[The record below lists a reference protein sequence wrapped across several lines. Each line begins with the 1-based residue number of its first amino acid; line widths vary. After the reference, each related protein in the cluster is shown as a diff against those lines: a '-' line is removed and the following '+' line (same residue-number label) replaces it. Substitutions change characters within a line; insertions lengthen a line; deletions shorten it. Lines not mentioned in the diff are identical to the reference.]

1 MADDTKNP
9 TCPNCGAKNAPD
21 ARFCRTCG
29 ELLNEAQP
37 ALVASAASAAAGT
50 LNREITSITD
60 PLLKIVDTSPDAL
73 IVASL
78 QQVLDEAGPRQAEV
92 LRRCAIPRWF
102 DLGVLAVLRER
113 DDGNERVL
121 ELLRGYSFVRQIGDE
136 RYAYHDAVRE
146 ALLKDWRERRP
157 GELRAINMRLAE
169 HFGDRVTTTEGLR
182 ALPKSLPLTT
192 VSAAPAGDWDLWA
205 RESLYHRLLADPRDG
220 MERLHVLFDQMEANH
235 RLADAEAVLQVARD
249 APLEET
255 ERLWLR
261 YLHARL
267 DHAALR
273 LDEAAAQLEQIL
285 AQPVLDP
292 LLAAEARQ
300 TMGEIHAETGQ
311 WARATELY
319 RDGLGYFEAC
329 GKRHQAAEAMLR
341 LGEAYQGLG
350 LNTGGWH
357 VPAYPRSTF
366 WRVLGQ
372 SWQWL
377 LSLPFLLVAFF
388 LRRTPWTLPRPEH
401 LASYQNWLL
410 VRLYRT
416 AQDWYERARDAFA
429 DLGDDAG
436 GLRAEQ
442 HLAEILLIFGYVDDA
457 LKRLDALRMLPAA
470 RDPYVRLWIDCGR
483 AAALLAKGQVAD
495 ARAILDEALPRFRE
509 LGDIRREA
517 AVLALQAR
525 AAEIAGDAD
534 RALEHYRD
542 SLTRFR
548 ALRYTAAREQAL
560 YALRA
565 WRRHVGPGP
574 ISKRIGALLAEEPE
588 KRYVARFPRSQIPL
602 LQVLSLAA
610 IPLALLLLA
619 VVLPDQTVRAVAGRP
634 LPELLTSYS
643 PWRALSILTVLVL
656 LYSAAYTVVAL
667 AVIFFI
673 PIGALEREQPDYLIT
688 DPEGIARYDY
698 KGERAERLRWDEIRR
713 WIRVDRRLWERPFP
727 LFSMTFLEAADGRDL
742 RIDGITGWY
751 TSVQDDIGR
760 HLHDA
765 RAPIVSED
773 LGFRILRSKMSVL
786 PLIGL
791 PLLVLFLAAES
802 GWADWLV
809 LLLPPPV
816 YAASAF
822 VVFSGAL
829 ILIALAYW
837 LATKP
842 LALHRA
848 IGPKDRWP
856 QIIGVA
862 GLGAIALYVLARGAT
877 FQQTRSLYIGLLIWG
892 AYIAADAATTLLAPR
907 NRTVRLIAIVAAV
920 AVALVIVFPRI
931 EAIYTEMLNQVAAR
945 RVVLLNESQP
955 AGTGAPPPAM
965 GSVAQAVE
973 AGDTIANEP
982 QYSPEQKAQAYINKG
997 STYYAIK
1004 DYRSAAR
1011 EYREAVDIYEGL
1023 QGTDSEAV
1031 RQGRAVAL
1039 AGYARSLQKLGD
1051 RDWVRLLAQACAFD
1065 PSVASECSNQ

>member
-1 MADDTKNP
+1 MAENDHNQ
-9 TCPNCGAKNAPD
+9 CPNCGAENTPD
-21 ARFCRTCG
+21 ARFCRKCG
-29 ELLNEAQP
+29 EPLGEAQP
-37 ALVASAASAAAGT
+37 TLATPVASAAAGM

-78 QQVLDEAGPRQAEV
+78 QRVLDEAGPRQAEV

-113 DDGNERVL
+113 EDGNERVL
-121 ELLRGYSFVRQIGDE
+121 ELLRGYSFVRQIGNE

-146 ALLKDWRERRP
+146 ALLKEWQGRRP
-157 GELRAINMRLAE
+157 EELRAINMRLAE

-205 RESLYHRLLADPRDG
+205 RESLYHRLMADPHDG

-249 APLEET
+249 APLGET

-261 YLHARL
+261 YLRARL

-273 LDEAAAQLEQIL
+273 LDEAAAQIEEIL

-319 RDGLGYFEAC
+319 RDGLSYFEAC
-329 GKRHQAAEAMLR
+329 GKRHQAAEAMLL

-357 VPAYPRSTF
+357 VPAYPRSTL

-410 VRLYRT
+410 VRIYRT
-416 AQDWYERARDAFA
+416 AQDWYERARDSYA

-436 GLRAEQ
+436 RLRVEQ
-442 HLAEILLIFGYVDDA
+442 HLAEILLLFGYADDA
-457 LKRLDALRMLPAA
+457 LKWLDALRALPSAQ
-470 RDPYVRLWIDCGR
+470 DPYVRLWIDCGR
-483 AAALLAKGQVAD
+483 AAALLAQGQVAD
-495 ARAILDEALPRFRE
+495 ARVLLDEALPRFRE
-509 LGDIRREA
+509 IGDIRREA

-525 AAEIAGDAD
+525 AAEIAGDTD
-534 RALEHYRD
+534 RALEYCQD
-542 SLTRFR
+542 SLSRFR
-548 ALRYTAAREQAL
+548 ALRYTAAREQVL

-565 WRRHVGPGP
+565 WRRHVGPGS

-610 IPLALLLLA
+610 VPLALLLLA
-619 VVLPDQTVRAVAGRP
+619 VVLPDQTVQAVAGKP

-643 PWRALSILTVLVL
+643 PWRALSIVSVLIL
-656 LYSAAYTVVAL
+656 LYIAAYTVVAL

-698 KGERAERLRWDEIRR
+698 KGERAERLRWDEVRR
-713 WIRVDRRLWERPFP
+713 WIRVDRRLWERPIP

-751 TSVQDDIGR
+751 TSVQDDIGQ
-760 HLHDA
+760 HLRNA
-765 RAPIVSED
+765 GNRIASED
-773 LGFRILRSKMSVL
+773 LGFRILRSKMILL

-809 LLLPPPV
+809 LLLPPPI
-816 YAASAF
+816 YAASAL

-848 IGPKDRWP
+848 IGPKDHWP
-856 QIIGVA
+856 QIIGAA
-862 GLGAIALYVLARGAT
+862 GLGAIALYFLARGAT
-877 FQQTRSLYIGLLIWG
+877 IQQTRALFIGLLVWG
-892 AYIAADAATTLLAPR
+892 AYIVAEAVTAVLAPR
-907 NRTVRLIAIVAAV
+907 NRIVRLIAIVAAV
-920 AVALVIVFPRI
+920 ALALVIAFPRI
-931 EAIYTEMLNQVAAR
+931 EAVYTEMLNQVAAR
-945 RVVLLNESQP
+945 RAVLLNESQP
-955 AGTGAPPPAM
+955 PGTAASPPASD
-965 GSVAQAVE
+965 SVEQAVKS
-973 AGDTIANEP
+973 GDAIANEP
-982 QYSPEQKAQAYINKG
+982 QYSPEQKAQANINKG
-997 STYYAIK
+997 RAYYAVG
-1004 DYRSAAR
+1004 DYASAAKA
-1011 EYREAVDIYEGL
+1011 YRDALEIYKDL
-1023 QGTDSEAV
+1023 QGTNSESV
-1031 RQGRAVAL
+1031 RKGTAVAL
-1039 AGYARSLQKLGD
+1039 AGYARSLQKQGD
-1051 RDWVRLLAQACAFD
+1051 HDWARWLAQACAFD

>member
-1 MADDTKNP
+1 V
-9 TCPNCGAKNAPD
+9 GA
-21 ARFCRTCG
+21 
-29 ELLNEAQP
+29 LNQ
-37 ALVASAASAAAGT
+37 
-50 LNREITSITD
+50 EITSITD
-60 PLLKIVDTSPDAL
+60 PLLKMVDTSPDAL

-78 QQVLDEAGPRQAEV
+78 QRVLDEAGPRQAEV

-113 DDGNERVL
+113 EDGNDRVL

-157 GELRAINMRLAE
+157 DELRTINMRLAE

-182 ALPKSLPLTT
+182 ALPKSLPITT

-205 RESLYHRLLADPRDG
+205 RESLYHRLMADPQDG
-220 MERLHVLFDQMEANH
+220 LERLHALFDQMEANH

-249 APLEET
+249 APLDET
-255 ERLWLR
+255 GRLWLR
-261 YLHARL
+261 YLRARL

-273 LDEAAAQLEQIL
+273 LDEAAEQIEQIL

-319 RDGLGYFEAC
+319 HDGLRYFEAS
-329 GKRHQAAEAMLR
+329 GKRHQAAETMLR

-357 VPAYPRSTF
+357 VPAYPRNTF
-366 WRVLGQ
+366 WRLLGQ
-372 SWQWL
+372 AWQWL

-416 AQDWYERARDAFA
+416 AQGWYERAREAFA

-436 GLRAEQ
+436 SLRAEQ
-442 HLAEILLIFGYVDDA
+442 HLAEILLLFGYADDA
-457 LKRLDALRMLPAA
+457 LKRLDALRALPAA
-470 RDPYVRLWIDCGR
+470 RDPYVQLWIDCGR
-483 AAALLAKGQVAD
+483 AAALLAQDHVAEG
-495 ARAILDEALPRFRE
+495 RALLDDALPRFRE

-534 RALEHYRD
+534 AALEHYRD

-565 WRRHVGPGP
+565 WRRQVGPGL
-574 ISKRIGALLAEEPE
+574 ISERIGALLAEEPE

-602 LQVLSLAA
+602 LQVLSLVA

-619 VVLPDQTVRAVAGRP
+619 IVLPDQTVRAVAGRP
-634 LPELLTSYS
+634 LPELLISYS
-643 PWRALSILTVLVL
+643 PWRALFIMTVLLL
-656 LYSAAYTVVAL
+656 LYSAVYTVVAL

-673 PIGALEREQPDYLIT
+673 PIASLEREQPDYLIT

-713 WIRVDRRLWERPFP
+713 WIRVDRRLWERPIP

-760 HLHDA
+760 HLRQISNNA
-765 RAPIVSED
+765 VASED
-773 LGFRILRSKMSVL
+773 LGFRILRSKMSLL
-786 PLIGL
+786 PAIGL

-802 GWADWLV
+802 GWADWLIR
-809 LLLPPPV
+809 LLPPPV
-816 YAASAF
+816 YAFGAF

-848 IGPKDRWP
+848 VGLKDRWP

-862 GLGAIALYVLARGAT
+862 GLGAIILYFLARDAT
-877 FQQTRSLYIGLLIWG
+877 FQQTRSLFIGLLVWG
-892 AYIAADAATTLLAPR
+892 AYIVADAATTLAAPR
-907 NRTVRLIAIVAAV
+907 NRTVRAVAIIAAV
-920 AVALVIVFPRI
+920 AVAVAIAFPRI
-931 EAIYTEMLNQVAAR
+931 EAVYTEILNQVAAR
-945 RVVLLNESQP
+945 RALLLNESQSAGVP
-955 AGTGAPPPAM
+955 AAGSPDTGNSA
-965 GSVAQAVE
+965 AQAVE
-973 AGDTIANEP
+973 AGDSIANSP
-982 QYSPEQKAQAYINKG
+982 QYTPDQKAQAYVNKG
-997 STYYAIK
+997 QAYFSVG
-1004 DYRSAAR
+1004 DYRNAA
-1011 EYREAVDIYEGL
+1011 EAYRAALEIYAGL
-1023 QGTDSEAV
+1023 QETNSESVRRGT
-1031 RQGRAVAL
+1031 AVAL
-1039 AGYARSLQKLGD
+1039 TGYARSLQKLGD
-1051 RDWVRLLAQACAFD
+1051 RDWERWLAQACAFD
-1065 PSVASECSNQ
+1065 PSVAVECPNQ

>member
-1 MADDTKNP
+1 MADNDRNQ
-9 TCPNCGAKNAPD
+9 CPNCGAENASN
-21 ARFCRTCG
+21 ARFCRKCG
-29 ELLNEAQP
+29 EPLDEAQP
-37 ALVASAASAAAGT
+37 ALVASEASAAAGA
-50 LNREITSITD
+50 LKREITSITD
-60 PLLKIVDTSPDAL
+60 PLLRIVGTSPDAL

-78 QQVLDEAGPRQAEV
+78 QRVLDEAGPRQAEV

-113 DDGNERVL
+113 EDGNERVL
-121 ELLRGYSFVRQIGDE
+121 EMLRGYSFVRQIGGE
-136 RYAYHDAVRE
+136 RYSYHDAVRE
-146 ALLKDWRERRP
+146 ALLREWRERRP
-157 GELRAINMRLAE
+157 DELRAINMRLAE

-182 ALPKSLPLTT
+182 ALPKGLPLTT

-205 RESLYHRLLADPRDG
+205 REALYHRLMADPRDG
-220 MERLHVLFDQMEANH
+220 MERLHALFDQMEANH

-249 APLEET
+249 TPLGET
-255 ERLWLR
+255 EQLWLS
-261 YLHARL
+261 YLRARL
-267 DHAALR
+267 DYAALR
-273 LDEAAAQLEQIL
+273 LDEAAEQIEEIL

-311 WARATELY
+311 WARAIELY
-319 RDGLGYFEAC
+319 RDGLGYFEAS

-357 VPAYPRSTF
+357 VPAYPRSMF
-366 WRVLGQ
+366 WRALGQ

-377 LSLPFLLVAFF
+377 LSLPFLLVGFF

-429 DLGDDAG
+429 DLGDDVG
-436 GLRAEQ
+436 KLRAEQ
-442 HLAEILLIFGYVDDA
+442 HLAEILLIFGYADDA
-457 LKRLDALRMLPAA
+457 LKRLDALRALPTA

-483 AAALLAKGQVAD
+483 AAALLAKGQLAE
-495 ARAILDEALPRFRE
+495 ARALLAEALPRFRE
-509 LGDIRREA
+509 IGDIRREA

-525 AAEIAGDAD
+525 TAEVAGDAD
-534 RALEHYRD
+534 TALENYRD

-560 YALRA
+560 YALRV

-602 LQVLSLAA
+602 LQVLSLVA

-619 VVLPDQTVRAVAGRP
+619 IILPDQTVRAVAGRP

-643 PWRALSILTVLVL
+643 PWRALSILAVLLL
-656 LYSAAYTVVAL
+656 LYSAVYTLVAL

-673 PIGALEREQPDYLIT
+673 PIAALEREQPDYLIT

-698 KGERAERLRWDEIRR
+698 KGERAERLQWSEIQR

-727 LFSMTFLEAADGRDL
+727 LFSMTFLEVADGRDL

-751 TSVQDDIGR
+751 ISVQDDIGR
-760 HLHDA
+760 RLLDA
-765 RAPIVSED
+765 GNSITSED
-773 LGFRILRSKMSVL
+773 LGFCILRSKMSL
-786 PLIGL
+786 LLLIGL

-802 GWADWLV
+802 GWADWLIR
-809 LLLPPPV
+809 LLPPPI
-816 YAASAF
+816 YAVSAF

-842 LALHRA
+842 LALHREV
-848 IGPKDRWP
+848 GLKDRWP
-856 QIIGVA
+856 QIVGAA

-877 FQQTRSLYIGLLIWG
+877 FQQTRSLYIGLLVWG
-892 AYIAADAATTLLAPR
+892 AYIVADAATTLLAPR
-907 NRTVRLIAIVAAV
+907 NRMVRAIAVVAAL
-920 AVALVIVFPRI
+920 AVALAIAFPRI
-931 EAIYTEMLNQVAAR
+931 EAIYIETVNQMAAR
-945 RVVLLNESQP
+945 RALLLNESQP
-955 AGTGAPPPAM
+955 AGAPVA
-965 GSVAQAVE
+965 GSTDTNSSAAQAVQ
-973 AGDTIANEP
+973 AGDTIASEP
-982 QYSPEQKAQAYINKG
+982 QYTPVQKAEAYINKG
-997 STYYAIK
+997 KAYYAIGDYGRAAQAYK
-1004 DYRSAAR
+1004 DAL
-1011 EYREAVDIYEGL
+1011 DIYSGL
-1023 QGTDSEAV
+1023 QKTDSESV
-1031 RQGRAVAL
+1031 RQGTAVAL
-1039 AGYARSLQKLGD
+1039 TGYARSLQKLGN
-1051 RDWVRLLAQACAFD
+1051 RDWVRVLAQACALD
-1065 PSVASECSNQ
+1065 HSVAIECAQ

>member
-1 MADDTKNP
+1 M
-9 TCPNCGAKNAPD
+9 
-21 ARFCRTCG
+21 
-29 ELLNEAQP
+29 LVEAQTNATTS
-37 ALVASAASAAAGT
+37 AL
-50 LNREITSITD
+50 NQEITSITD
-60 PLLKIVDTSPDAL
+60 PLLKMVDTSPNAL

-78 QQVLDEAGPRQAEV
+78 QRVLDEAGPRQAEV

-113 DDGNERVL
+113 EDGNDRIL
-121 ELLRGYSFVRQIGDE
+121 ELLRGYSFVRQLGDQ

-157 GELRAINMRLAE
+157 DELREINMRLAE
-169 HFGDRVTTTEGLR
+169 HFGERVTTTEGLR

-205 RESLYHRLLADPRDG
+205 RESLYHRLMADPQDG
-220 MERLHVLFDQMEANH
+220 LERLHALFDQMEDNH

-249 APLEET
+249 VPLDET
-255 ERLWLR
+255 GRLWLR
-261 YLHARL
+261 YLRARL
-267 DHAALR
+267 DYSALR
-273 LDEAAAQLEQIL
+273 LDEAAEQIEQIL
-285 AQPVLDP
+285 DQPVLDP

-319 RDGLGYFEAC
+319 NDGLGYFQAS

-341 LGEAYQGLG
+341 LGEAYHGLG

-357 VPAYPRSTF
+357 VPAYPRNTF
-366 WRVLGQ
+366 WRVAGQ

-377 LSLPFLLVAFF
+377 LSLPFVLVAFF
-388 LRRTPWTLPRPEH
+388 LRRTPWTLPRSEH

-436 GLRAEQ
+436 RLRAEQ
-442 HLAEILLIFGYVDDA
+442 HLAEILLIFGYADDA
-457 LKRLDALRMLPAA
+457 LNQLDGLRALPAA
-470 RDPYVRLWIDCGR
+470 GDPYVRLWIDCGR
-483 AAALLAKGQVAD
+483 AAALLAKGQVAEG
-495 ARAILDEALPRFRE
+495 RALLDEALPRFRE

-534 RALEHYRD
+534 AALEHYRD

-565 WRRHVGPGP
+565 WRRHVGPGA
-574 ISKRIGALLAEEPE
+574 ISKRIGALLADEPE

-602 LQVLSLAA
+602 LQVLSLVA

-656 LYSAAYTVVAL
+656 LYSAVYTVVAL

-673 PIGALEREQPDYLIT
+673 PISALEREQPDYLLT
-688 DPEGIARYDY
+688 DPEGITRYDY
-698 KGERAERLRWDEIRR
+698 KGERAERLRWTEIRR
-713 WIRVDRRLWERPFP
+713 WIRVDRRLWERPIP
-727 LFSMTFLEAADGRDL
+727 LFSMTFLESADDRDL

-751 TSVQDDIGR
+751 TSVQDDIGQ
-760 HLHDA
+760 HLREA
-765 RAPIVSED
+765 GKSMASED
-773 LGFRILRSKMSVL
+773 LGFRVLRSKMSVL

-809 LLLPPPV
+809 RLLPPPV
-816 YAASAF
+816 YAFLAF

-842 LALHRA
+842 LMLHRTV
-848 IGPKDRWP
+848 GLKDRWP
-856 QIIGVA
+856 LIIGTV
-862 GLGAIALYVLARGAT
+862 GLGAIVVYFLARGAT
-877 FQQTRSLYIGLLIWG
+877 FQQTRSLYIGLLVWG
-892 AYIAADAATTLLAPR
+892 AYIVADAATTLLAPR
-907 NRTVRLIAIVAAV
+907 SRSVRLIVIVAAV
-920 AVALVIVFPRI
+920 AVAVAIAFPRI
-931 EAIYTEMLNQVAAR
+931 EAVYTETLSQVAAR
-945 RVVLLNESQP
+945 RALLLNESQSS
-955 AGTGAPPPAM
+955 GAPVV
-965 GSVAQAVE
+965 GSPNTGDSAAQAVE
-973 AGDTIANEP
+973 SGDIIANAP
-982 QYSPEQKAQAYINKG
+982 QYSPDQKAQAYVNKG
-997 STYYAIK
+997 QAYYSVG
-1004 DYRSAAR
+1004 DYANAAQA
-1011 EYREAVDIYEGL
+1011 YRAALEIYAGL
-1023 QGTDSEAV
+1023 QDTQSESVRKGT
-1031 RQGRAVAL
+1031 AVAL
-1039 AGYARSLQKLGD
+1039 TGYARSLQKLGD
-1051 RDWVRLLAQACAFD
+1051 RDWVRWLAQACAFD
-1065 PSVASECSNQ
+1065 PSVAVECSNQ